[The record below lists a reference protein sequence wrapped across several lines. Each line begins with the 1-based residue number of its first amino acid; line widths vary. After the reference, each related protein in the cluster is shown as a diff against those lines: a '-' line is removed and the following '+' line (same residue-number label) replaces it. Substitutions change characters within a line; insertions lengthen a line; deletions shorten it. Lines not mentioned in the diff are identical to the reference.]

1 MKTTEPQQ
9 LAYIDK
15 QITANTLREASKIE
29 LLPVELRMVIERYA
43 NLAEKILKKAQ
54 NG

>member
-1 MKTTEPQQ
+1 MKTTEAQQ

-15 QITANTLREASKIE
+15 QITANTLRDAAKIE
-29 LLPVELRMVIERYA
+29 LLPVELRLVIERYA
-43 NLAEKILKKAQ
+43 KIAEKILKKAQ

>member
-9 LAYIDK
+9 LEYIDK

-43 NLAEKILKKAQ
+43 KIAEKILKKAQ